1 MVDIDDNPGET
12 TPLVA
17 TTNSNNDDDA
27 TAPALKDMK
36 EQTLKE
42 KVVGV
47 GAVIGRECTTTT
59 NNRRKSSVNMLIVN
73 FA

>member
-17 TTNSNNDDDA
+17 TNSNNDDDA
-27 TAPALKDMK
+27 TTPTLKDMK

-59 NNRRKSSVNMLIVN
+59 TK
-73 FA
+73 